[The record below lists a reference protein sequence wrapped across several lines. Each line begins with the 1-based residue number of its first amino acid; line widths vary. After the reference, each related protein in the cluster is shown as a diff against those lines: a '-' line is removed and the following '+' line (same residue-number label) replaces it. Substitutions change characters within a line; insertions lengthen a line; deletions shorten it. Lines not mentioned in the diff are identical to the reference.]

1 MITRFAKKR
10 KYCQKEALPFRACLL
25 YNSRPKDRLEK
36 DRKLYM
42 RNILTFILLA
52 CSAVLSAADCQKVAR
67 RKPLTANIGV
77 VSVGLDTYWKQCPGL
92 YDDMVKKE
100 DVFVKMLGGPQFT
113 AVEKADAMNFVPPAG
128 RACRPATAASALKIH
143 RFGISDNPQK
153 AASLIPAMKAADLD
167 LLFVD
172 MVTYATS
179 STFAPFVRELKCPI
193 VLVALQPDARLDYEH
208 ATIYKQLYNDD
219 LCSVPEFTGVAI
231 RYGRP
236 VADVIIGQ
244 LGNGEQG
251 TGNREQG
258 GPQSSAATD
267 AQERVPP
274 NAAED
279 IRQWCAVACVLH
291 DLRRARIGLMGHVL
305 EAMYDMQVDP
315 TAVSRTFGCHV
326 ALCEPDEIMPF
337 YRELGSREQGTGNRE
352 QGGPQSSAAAVDEMK
367 KRILEFFDTPDP
379 VSDPWTEKLTDHDL
393 DVAAKAAVAL
403 EKFIAKRNLDGFAY
417 YYEGEEGSMTRELVT
432 NFIVGN
438 SLLTAAGFPMCGEFD
453 LKNCIAMMI
462 FDRLDIGGSF
472 AEFHPIDFERGT
484 VLVGHDG
491 PHHINI
497 AAKKPVLRSLK
508 KYHGKPG
515 SGAGVEFSIKEGP
528 ITMMSIGLKAD
539 GTFKFIVAEGE
550 SLKGPI
556 PPTGNTNT
564 HGLFKPDVCTFL
576 RRWSLEGPTHHFALG
591 TGHHAAE
598 LKKLG
603 RALGIET
610 VVVTEVGKN

>member
-1 MITRFAKKR
+1 VNFKR
-10 KYCQKEALPFRACLL
+10 KYDMRVFVSFVMAAL
-25 YNSRPKDRLEK
+25 
-36 DRKLYM
+36 
-42 RNILTFILLA
+42 FIAPLLA
-52 CSAVLSAADCQKVAR
+52 DESTVGRDDPIAPLKVTR
-67 RKPLTANIGV
+67 RKPLTANVGV

-92 YDDMVKKE
+92 YDDMLKKAAAFEKHITAHQVK
-100 DVFVKMLGGPQFT
+100 VT
-113 AVEKADAMNFVPPAG
+113 
-128 RACRPATAASALKIH
+128 S
-143 RFGISDNPQK
+143 FGISDNPQK

-193 VLVALQPDARLDYEH
+193 VLVALQPDSRLDYEH

-244 LGNGEQG
+244 LGELESRGGVGGGVGGGGGVGVGVGVGVGGGVGETRTSHG
-251 TGNREQG
+251 
-258 GPQSSAATD
+258 
-267 AQERVPP
+267 
-274 NAAED
+274 AAEE
-279 IRQWCAVACVLH
+279 IRQWCAVAHVLH

-305 EAMYDMQVDP
+305 EAMYDLQVDP

-326 ALCEPDEIMPF
+326 ALCEPDEIMTY
-337 YRELGSREQGTGNRE
+337 YRELKKLESKVGVGERKDSTLELQLETRTSQGTVN
-352 QGGPQSSAAAVDEMK
+352 DEVEAMK
-367 KRILEFFDTPDP
+367 KRILDFFDTPDP
-379 VSDPWTEKLTDHDL
+379 VSDPWTEKLTAHDL

-403 EKFIAKRNLDGFAY
+403 EKFIDKRKLDGFAY
-417 YYEGEEGSMTRELVT
+417 YYEGEAGSPTRELVT

-491 PHHINI
+491 PHHLNI

-515 SGAGVEFSIKEGP
+515 SGAGVEFNIKEGP
-528 ITMMSIGLKAD
+528 ITMMSLGLKAD
-539 GTFKFIVAEGE
+539 GSFKFIVAEGE
-550 SLKGPI
+550 SLAGPI

-564 HGLFKPDVCTFL
+564 HGLFNPDVRTFL

-591 TGHHAAE
+591 VGHHAAE

-610 VVVTEVGKN
+610 VVVTEDR

>member
-1 MITRFAKKR
+1 MPPGR
-10 KYCQKEALPFRACLL
+10 
-25 YNSRPKDRLEK
+25 
-36 DRKLYM
+36 
-42 RNILTFILLA
+42 IL
-52 CSAVLSAADCQKVAR
+52 AR
-67 RKPLTANIGV
+67 RKPLTANVGV

-92 YDDMVKKE
+92 LEDMMKKE
-100 DVFVKMLGGPQFT
+100 GRFADRIAAHQVKVT
-113 AVEKADAMNFVPPAG
+113 
-128 RACRPATAASALKIH
+128 
-143 RFGISDNPQK
+143 RFGMSDNPQK
-153 AASLIPAMKAADLD
+153 AHALIPAMKAADLD

-179 STFAPFVRELKCPI
+179 STFAPFVRELNVPI
-193 VLVALQPDARLDYEH
+193 VLVALQPDSRLDYEH

-244 LGNGEQG
+244 LDG
-251 TGNREQG
+251 
-258 GPQSSAATD
+258 D
-267 AQERVPP
+267 AK
-274 NAAED
+274 AAEEV
-279 IRQWCAVACVLH
+279 RQWCAVAHVLH

-315 TAVSRTFGCHV
+315 TAICRSFGCHV
-326 ALCEPDEIMPF
+326 ALCEPDEILPF
-337 YRELGSREQGTGNRE
+337 YRN
-352 QGGPQSSAAAVDEMK
+352 PDAAQVEAMK
-367 KRILEFFDTPDP
+367 KRILGFFDTPDP
-379 VSDPWTEKLTDHDL
+379 VSDPWTEKLT
-393 DVAAKAAVAL
+393 A
-403 EKFIAKRNLDGFAY
+403 RDGFAY
-417 YYEGEEGSMTRELVT
+417 YYEGEAESLTRELVT

-453 LKNCIAMMI
+453 LKNCVAMMI

-472 AEFHPIDFERGT
+472 AEFHPIDFERDT

-491 PHHINI
+491 PHHLNI

-515 SGAGVEFSIKEGP
+515 KGAGVEFNIKEGP
-528 ITMMSIGLKAD
+528 ITMMSIGIKAD
-539 GTFKFIVAEGE
+539 GTFKFVVAEGE
-550 SLKGPI
+550 SLAGPI

-564 HGLFKPDVCTFL
+564 HGKFPPDVRTFL
-576 RRWSLEGPTHHFALG
+576 RNWTMEGPTHHFALG
-591 TGHHAAE
+591 IGHHAAE

-610 VVVTEVGKN
+610 VVVTEGK